1 MKIPLPLHLLLFFS
15 LIHFSNGC
23 LKINILPPT
32 TTLAPNTCHCEA
44 LPLNSTTIQAYIQ
57 PSNPFYLVLS
67 TATLSAPTV
76 SFDECS
82 VMMWCDGDYS
92 LVVFDDTSLGKI
104 FGAYPANGFCDAES
118 QEWLVDTREGLGLT
132 RFNQLYGICFI
143 APTTPSTTS
152 STVTTPSTPSTT
164 RSSTTVSSTVTT
176 PRPTTTTP
184 APTSTTNPST
194 TRLSS
199 STTVSST
206 VTTPTTPSTT
216 SPSTTTSTT
225 VTSTTLICDCEYVA
239 LDRFTIR
246 NYISSDNLFYNDLTS
261 ENVVLPIATNESC
274 SVTMTCPTGYSML
287 VFDRTN
293 LESENTH
300 NVSTSTTHTTTT
312 NSECTPTSRS
322 TFVYAYSN
330 DKFANEFHRI
340 WPPRNQSRDFSDRMY
355 SMYATIRFD
364 TVAEDEIQYHTTW
377 DGTGTMLQSELP
389 SLATTAIYFCS
400 MIIQRRAL
408 RLCIFESLAAHACR
422 CEALPLNSTTIHAYI
437 QPSNP
442 FYLVLST
449 ATLSAPTVSIDECSV
464 MMWCDGDYSLVVF
477 DDTFLGKIFGAY
489 PANGFCDAESQE
501 WLVDTRDGL
510 GLTRFNQL
518 YGICFIAPT
527 TPSTTSSTV
536 TTPSTPSTTRSS
548 TTSSSTVT
556 TPTTATTTP
565 VPTSTTSPS
574 TTRLSSST
582 TVSST
587 VTTATTPSTTSQ
599 ATTTTTVT
607 STQSICN
614 CEYVALD
621 RFTIRNYISSDN
633 LFYNDLTSETVA
645 LPTVTNESCSVKM
658 TCPTGY
664 SMLVFDRTN
673 LAKLFG
679 TPSASGQCDATSNK
693 WKVDTGSRVKLTT
706 FNQMYGICI
715 FNEDMNV
722 NYTLPSTLVSST
734 TTTPHSLPTT
744 TTVRNECNET
754 SVTTL
759 VVAYSN
765 DIPVDDFTTL
775 WEYFDM
781 IKVEENFD
789 EYIAFANIRFDT
801 VNEDVM
807 QYHKSWEEM
816 GVSIMERLPD
826 PSLGFKDV
834 ETGSDVL
841 KMIDNF
847 ASSTQ
852 SPVCRAKMYIF
863 VSRHQTEKDIDK
875 LVEKL
880 RYHHIAPYLFVL
892 KSSTG
897 GFYPE
902 TLYDLATRTNGLCEY
917 SDIYNS
923 ARLFPSLRLFHA
935 TNVVVPGGTGS
946 FVRLFPRFI
955 EEVYFLIISV
965 QDYVPINSFKI
976 LNATWDNSVP
986 LLQKTQSVPNVYG
999 IWFMPEK
1006 NSTQLR
1012 FDYDYTGNT
1021 STVVHIRVYQ
1031 YTGYPPEWPAYTD

>member
-1 MKIPLPLHLLLFFS
+1 MPQISRSELILSIISGLTTAMKIPLPLLLLS
-15 LIHFSNGC
+15 LIHFSDGC

-32 TTLAPNTCHCEA
+32 TTLAPN
-44 LPLNSTTIQAYIQ
+44 S
-57 PSNPFYLVLS
+57 
-67 TATLSAPTV
+67 
-76 SFDECS
+76 
-82 VMMWCDGDYS
+82 
-92 LVVFDDTSLGKI
+92 
-104 FGAYPANGFCDAES
+104 
-118 QEWLVDTREGLGLT
+118 
-132 RFNQLYGICFI
+132 
-143 APTTPSTTS
+143 
-152 STVTTPSTPSTT
+152 
-164 RSSTTVSSTVTT
+164 
-176 PRPTTTTP
+176 
-184 APTSTTNPST
+184 
-194 TRLSS
+194 
-199 STTVSST
+199 
-206 VTTPTTPSTT
+206 
-216 SPSTTTSTT
+216 
-225 VTSTTLICDCEYVA
+225 
-239 LDRFTIR
+239 
-246 NYISSDNLFYNDLTS
+246 
-261 ENVVLPIATNESC
+261 
-274 SVTMTCPTGYSML
+274 
-287 VFDRTN
+287 
-293 LESENTH
+293 
-300 NVSTSTTHTTTT
+300 
-312 NSECTPTSRS
+312 
-322 TFVYAYSN
+322 
-330 DKFANEFHRI
+330 
-340 WPPRNQSRDFSDRMY
+340 
-355 SMYATIRFD
+355 
-364 TVAEDEIQYHTTW
+364 
-377 DGTGTMLQSELP
+377 
-389 SLATTAIYFCS
+389 
-400 MIIQRRAL
+400 
-408 RLCIFESLAAHACR
+408 CR

-449 ATLSAPTVSIDECSV
+449 ATLTAPTVSIDECSV

-477 DDTFLGKIFGAY
+477 DDSSLGKIVSYSGEFKRFQIHFQFGAY

-556 TPTTATTTP
+556 TPTTTSATTTTP
-565 VPTSTTSPS
+565 VTTSTTTPS
-574 TTRLSSST
+574 TTRSST
-582 TVSST
+582 IVSST
-587 VTTATTPSTTSQ
+587 VTTPTTPTTTSQ

-607 STQSICN
+607 STTSICD

-621 RFTIRNYISSDN
+621 RFTIRDYITSDN
-633 LFYNDLTSETVA
+633 LFYNDLTSETVV
-645 LPTVTNESCSVKM
+645 LPMATNESCSVTM

-664 SMLVFDRTN
+664 SILVLDRTN
-673 LAKLFG
+673 LGKLFE
-679 TPSASGQCDATSNK
+679 TPSASGQCDATTNK
-693 WKVDTGSRVKLTT
+693 WKVDTGSRVRLTT

-715 FNEDMNV
+715 FNEEMNG

-807 QYHKSWEEM
+807 QYHTTWEEM

-826 PSLGFKDV
+826 PSLGFKDA

-852 SPVCRAKMYIF
+852 SPVCRSKMYIF

-946 FVRLFPRFI
+946 FVSLFPRFI

-986 LLQKTQSVPNVYG
+986 LLQKTQSVANVDG

-1021 STVVHIRVYQ
+1021 STVVHIRMYQ
-1031 YTGYPPEWPAYTD
+1031 YTSVYRISP